1 MELAQ
6 HLLVLMQMNTLSA
19 LERYNSLCDELD
31 FFMHEENASL
41 RYSSSEENAQIDRKK
56 QIVAKLHE
64 ALQGLR
70 VAGPVKSAEHAAS
83 CEIRKRVLAKILK
96 LLLLSRESEQLLLK
110 NSVRTVAKVESTVP
124 TPAKLIKTYKTHR
137 ATTPAATQA
146 EGSWVVW

>member
-1 MELAQ
+1 
-6 HLLVLMQMNTLSA
+6 MQMNTLSA

-41 RYSSSEENAQIDRKK
+41 RSSSSEENAHIDRKK

-96 LLLLSRESEQLLLK
+96 LLLLSRESEQLLLLIFRK
-110 NSVRTVAKVESTVP
+110 WLFRTLLICAHRMVPNPVALV
-124 TPAKLIKTYKTHR
+124 LLRI
-137 ATTPAATQA
+137 
-146 EGSWVVW
+146 